1 MSLFV
6 SSVNNYNSE
15 ISSIYSSLK
24 GYISIYYKGK
34 EGIYMTQR
42 SLTSMIKRIDLDLSI
57 VESDPTLTDKDELK
71 RLFKKRLN
79 NIQTYLN
86 TELSDNREIAVEN
99 LNNLILNEN
108 KQYINCK
115 NEVIRILDSQNIQY
129 QITNDKFI
137 IKNSSS
143 K

>member
-1 MSLFV
+1 M
-6 SSVNNYNSE
+6 
-15 ISSIYSSLK
+15 
-24 GYISIYYKGK
+24 
-34 EGIYMTQR
+34 
-42 SLTSMIKRIDLDLSI
+42 
-57 VESDPTLTDKDELK
+57 TDKDELK

-143 K
+143 KWAVLYYL